1 LCYNINKYIWYRV
14 LRSYKRIVDKLIDM
28 KVKIDTKER
37 FHAITLPGDS
47 LSATMTEELAACL
60 LPYLQND
67 VKNIVLIL
75 KDIQKI
81 DIAAA
86 DKLVSIQQNFYENNA
101 SFVICELQQPVED
114 FLDKNELLEV
124 MNVTPTESE
133 AWDIVQ
139 MEEVERELLGG
150 DPIVP

>member
-1 LCYNINKYIWYRV
+1 
-14 LRSYKRIVDKLIDM
+14 M
-28 KVKIDTKER
+28 KVKIDTKEK

-47 LSATMTEELAACL
+47 LSATMTEELGARL

-75 KDIQKI
+75 KDIQNM

-86 DKLVSIQQNFYENNA
+86 EKLLSIQQTFYENNA
-101 SFVICELQQPVED
+101 SFVICEVPRPVED
-114 FLDKNELLEV
+114 FLDKNELLEL

-133 AWDIVQ
+133 AGDIVQ
-139 MEEVERELLGG
+139 MEEVERELLND
-150 DPIVP
+150 DPLSV